1 MDANERDRET
11 VAVIQK
17 IVFLSYRQGLYE
29 KFRLHLTGQYDI
41 FYHKIRESAG
51 GMAFLNE
58 TAVLY
63 VIEML
68 RFTEK
73 SAELIHE
80 IRSKR
85 SEPILFISG
94 AKTEKIRTEE
104 MVCAIKG
111 GADGYFVNSQPPE
124 ELAAE
129 AKALIRLQTRIQR
142 RPERWVYQELQIVP
156 DRRQVFLKE
165 KEIPLTRMEFDIVL
179 YLAMQNGRAVTYKEL
194 YEAVWHSE
202 YLFDD
207 ESIMA
212 HIHRI
217 RLKLETDKKHP
228 FYIQNVYGIGYR
240 FGCCY
245 TKKEF

>member
-1 MDANERDRET
+1 MNPNKMRNESIATAE
-11 VAVIQK
+11 K
-17 IVFLSYRQGLYE
+17 IIFLSYHRELYDC
-29 KFRLHLTGQYDI
+29 FCSHLKGQYDI
-41 FYHKIRESAG
+41 FYHRIRENLENIGFWDEAV
-51 GMAFLNE
+51 
-58 TAVLY
+58 VLY

-73 SAELIHE
+73 SGEMLHE
-80 IRSKR
+80 IRSKVNT
-85 SEPILFISG
+85 PVLFLSG
-94 AKTEKIRTEE
+94 ARTEKIRTEE
-104 MVCAIKG
+104 MVRAIKG
-111 GADGYFVNSQPPE
+111 GADGYLDSTQSVE
-124 ELAAE
+124 EIAAE

-142 RPERWVYQELQIVP
+142 RPERRVYQELQIVP
-156 DRRQVFLKE
+156 DRRQVFLKG
-165 KEIPLTRMEFDIVL
+165 KEISLTRTEFDIVL

-207 ESIMA
+207 ESIMV

-228 FYIQNVYGIGYR
+228 FYIQNVYGVGYR
-240 FGCCY
+240 FGCCC